1 MSHPIKPT
9 LLALAA
15 AAFSFMAGAAQAQD
29 ADQRAAAVVA
39 KMTQAEKLQTLF
51 GHFAADFR
59 DGYKPPK
66 DAIRYTAGF
75 VRGVERLGVP
85 HQWQTDSGIGVST
98 QRGPTPRVRTALPS
112 GLATAAT
119 WNPDL
124 AFAGGAMIGK
134 EARLSGH
141 NVMLAG
147 GVNLMRE
154 PRNGRN
160 FEYGGEDPL
169 LAGVMVGEQI
179 RGIQSNHVIA
189 TVKHFAFNDQE
200 TRRFTIDVAL
210 ADAPAR
216 MSDLLAFQ
224 FAIERGQ
231 PGSVMCA
238 YNRVNGDYACES
250 DYLLNQVLKRDWGY
264 PGYVM
269 SDWGATHS
277 TTPAALNG
285 LDQQSGYPF
294 DKSAYF
300 EGALGEA
307 VDNRYVPAARLDDM
321 VRRVVRT
328 MFANGVI
335 DHPVADQSAS
345 IDLAANARV
354 SQADAEE
361 AIVLLKNDGALLPLA
376 ANLKSIAII
385 GGHADVG
392 VLSGGG
398 SAQVYPA
405 GGSAVPN
412 EGPAE
417 FPGPMVYMPSSPLA
431 ALAARSKA
439 RIVYNDGKDL
449 QAAARLAAGSDVV
462 IVFANQW
469 TAESVDVPT
478 LALPGEQDALINV
491 VAAAN
496 PRTVVVLQTG
506 GPVTMPWLGKV
517 KAVVEAWYPGT
528 RGGEAIARV
537 LSGEVNPSGHLPA
550 TFPQSES
557 QLPRAVL
564 DGIGEPAD
572 KREPERFAANYNIEG
587 AAVGYKWFDKQGIT
601 PLFAFGH
608 GLSYTSFG
616 VSDVAAVAR
625 DGAVTVTFAVKNT
638 GRRDG
643 KAVAQVYVAPA
654 AGGWEAPKR
663 LAGWDKLALKAGQ
676 KRSATV
682 RIDPRL
688 LGVYDSATHGWKIAA
703 GDYVVTLADSASAAP
718 QARVTLHLDARTLDV
733 RGK

>member
-1 MSHPIKPT
+1 MNHPIKRT

-15 AAFSFMAGAAQAQD
+15 AALAHGAAAQD
-29 ADQRAAAVVA
+29 ADQRAAAIVA
-39 KMTQAEKLQTLF
+39 QMTEAEKLQTVF
-51 GHFAADFR
+51 GHFSSEFR

-66 DAIRYTAGF
+66 DAIPYTAGF
-75 VRGVERLGVP
+75 VRGIERLGIP
-85 HQWQTDSGIGVST
+85 HQWQTDSGIGVSS
-98 QRGPTPRVRTALPS
+98 QHGPNPRVRTSLPS

-119 WNPDL
+119 WNPAL

-179 RGIQSNHVIA
+179 RGIQSNHIIA
-189 TVKHFAFNDQE
+189 SVKHYAFNDQE
-200 TRRFTIDVAL
+200 TSRFLVDVKL
-210 ADAPAR
+210 DDAAAR

-224 FAIERGQ
+224 LAIEHGQ
-231 PGSVMCA
+231 PGTVMCA
-238 YNRVNGDYACES
+238 YNRVNGPYACES
-250 DYLLNQVLKRDWGY
+250 DYLINQVLKRDWGY
-264 PGYVM
+264 PGFVM

-277 TTPAALNG
+277 TIPAALAG

-300 EGALGEA
+300 DGALGEA
-307 VDNRYVPAARLDDM
+307 VENGHVPQARMDDM
-321 VRRVVRT
+321 VRRILRA
-328 MFANGVI
+328 MFATGVM
-335 DHPVADQSAS
+335 DHPVSDQSAS
-345 IDLAANARV
+345 IDLAAGARA

-376 ANLKSIAII
+376 SSIKTIAII

-398 SAQVYPA
+398 SAQTYPA
-405 GGSAVPN
+405 GESAVPN
-412 EGPAE
+412 EGPAY
-417 FPGPMVYMPSSPLA
+417 FPGPMVYQPSSPLA
-431 ALAARSKA
+431 ALAQRTKA
-439 RIVYNDGKDL
+439 RITYIDGKDIL
-449 QAAARLAAGSDVV
+449 AAAKLAEASDVA
-462 IVFANQW
+462 IIFANQW
-469 TAESVDVPT
+469 TAESIDAPT
-478 LALPGEQDALINV
+478 LGLPGTQDALISV
-491 VAAAN
+491 VGAAN
-496 PRTVVVLQTG
+496 PRTIVVLQTG

-517 KAVVEAWYPGT
+517 KSVVEAWYPGT

-550 TFPQSES
+550 TFPEAES
-557 QLPRAVL
+557 QLPRKVI
-564 DGIGEPAD
+564 DGDPTEKRPPARYTAD
-572 KREPERFAANYNIEG
+572 YNIEG
-587 AAVGYKWFDKQGIT
+587 AAVGYKWFEQRGMK

-616 VSDVAAVAR
+616 MDELAAVAR
-625 DGAVTVTFAVKNT
+625 DGALTVSFAVRNT
-638 GRRDG
+638 GKRDG
-643 KAVAQVYVAPA
+643 KAVPQVYVAPA
-654 AGGWEAPKR
+654 HGGWEAPKR
-663 LAGWDKLALKAGQ
+663 LAGWDKLALKPGEQ
-676 KRSATV
+676 QHATL

-703 GDYVVTLADSASAAP
+703 GDYIVTLAESAGAAP
-718 QARVTLHLDARTLDV
+718 AARVTVHLDARTLDA
-733 RGK
+733 RGH